1 MAHKFDVRKAELLD
15 SPDRLQIL
23 NPDTILDKL
32 GLNRE
37 TMFADLGC
45 GTGYFSLPA
54 ALRVS
59 KVYALDVQEK
69 MLEILQNK
77 IKKEKIK
84 NIDIILSR
92 ESSIPLPDNSIDILF
107 MANVFHELQD
117 KKSIL
122 SEAKRILS
130 SGGKLTI
137 IDWKKMEMDF
147 GPPLGERLTEDE
159 VVSAC
164 KNNGF
169 EILEKAEAG
178 PYNYILIFKVRKNS
192 QVDKD
197 RINIDCIYIN

>member
-1 MAHKFDVRKAELLD
+1 MAHKFDVRNAELLD

-37 TMFADLGC
+37 TVFADLGC

-54 ALRVS
+54 ALRVR
-59 KVYALDVQEK
+59 KVYALDVQEE
-69 MLEILQNK
+69 MLEILRNK

-84 NIDIILSR
+84 NIDVILSR

-122 SEAKRILS
+122 AEAKRILS

-147 GPPLGERLTEDE
+147 GPPLGERLTEAE

-178 PYNYILIFKVRKNS
+178 PYNYILIFKVCKNS
-192 QVDKD
+192 QVG
-197 RINIDCIYIN
+197 